1 VSPRRPR
8 ISMPPAKRRQAET
21 LHEQRRK
28 AEQEPGELGR
38 EANQTPKNGEFW
50 FF

>member
-1 VSPRRPR
+1 
-8 ISMPPAKRRQAET
+8 MPPAKRRQAET